1 MIVNINSPMLASMI
15 DRRKTATSPYC
26 EEVPAGMVECERCG
40 NLIGRNDTYYAIDGE
55 CFCEECEL
63 FVKEIIEDTLTEE
76 FGTLPEHIY
85 DDILEAVQ
93 KTY

>member
-1 MIVNINSPMLASMI
+1 MTRLQCMI
-15 DRRKTATSPYC
+15 DEHIMAESPYC
-26 EEVPAGMVECERCG
+26 EEVPSGMVECERCG

-76 FGTLPEHIY
+76 FGVLPEHIY